1 MSKNFIIPVIII
13 FLLLTIGL
21 KADWVDPITGTNTE
35 YGNITSTFGPRVY
48 PDHGD
53 FHKGIDYTSAKGNFI
68 YACNDGTDI
77 QIYPNVDAA
86 GYWLQVG
93 GVRYLHLK
101 GSINK
106 RDEEYGVFPIKNSS
120 NIIIGYGIYVKRND
134 QNWVICNESHKEI
147 AKMMAHP
154 IDIDEYDTSI
164 TSGEIVAVSGRSGF
178 GQENYYVQ
186 HLHVALS
193 PNTKHPFRNIP
204 YRDGDDPQA
213 IISIIKPQQNE
224 RILVGTTIT
233 AVADIDANRDKDVNK
248 IEFLYRNVSWTAFT
262 SLFYVQFD
270 KDGNMIN
277 LKDWDDNSK
286 LTKDEQEKAMR
297 IISDNNK
304 TYDGVYP
311 DNNKIGH
318 YIFKYNWKGFE
329 KLKTGEYEIKNN
341 SCGYKRKGSKCCK

>member
-101 GSINK
+101 GSEKNSK
-106 RDEEYGVFPIKNSS
+106 YGVFQ
-120 NIIIGYGIYVKRND
+120 IGSGIYGIYLQRNGQD
-134 QNWVICNESHKEI
+134 IVICNSIHEESARKVT
-147 AKMMAHP
+147 P
-154 IDIDEYDTSI
+154 PGCDDIIKIKEYDTSI

-304 TYDGVYP
+304 YV
-311 DNNKIGH
+311 
-318 YIFKYNWKGFE
+318 
-329 KLKTGEYEIKNN
+329 
-341 SCGYKRKGSKCCK
+341 